1 MDRKS
6 ITLQELQAING
17 RLNNIEQALVL
28 VKTVLTFDEVV
39 AYTGLSRSYL
49 YKLTSAGLIPH
60 SKPMGKQ
67 LYFNR
72 EEIDQWLLRNQ
83 VRTAAE
89 LEQEATSY
97 VTLKRGRRIGQ
108 SKSSKVLH
116 SSGKDGNINS

>member
-1 MDRKS
+1 MEKKS
-6 ITLQELQAING
+6 YSLQELQEING
-17 RLNNIEQALVL
+17 RLHNIEQALLL

-72 EEIDQWLLRNQ
+72 EEIEQWLLRN
-83 VRTAAE
+83 VVKTADKIEA
-89 LEQEATSY
+89 EATAI
-97 VTLKRGRRIGQ
+97 VTLKRHRKQ
-108 SKSSKVLH
+108 AHTASKAEVR
-116 SSGKDGNINS
+116 SGGKGINVIK